1 MSTQSMAPLAG
12 QATLIGSWHA
22 LAQISAGAKLAHTK
36 VAVAAVFPSWA
47 PLNNAILLDQTDPR
61 ASVGQVAE
69 LYTRAG
75 VESWALWLPSPATSL
90 DEPSHLDELDGMKLE
105 SATLVMRLP
114 LPQLPQALREHD
126 GVVRTSVAAAA
137 RASDEPVPA
146 DDLDEPDPSCRIDGW
161 VMVDG
166 SSAVAGAWS
175 YLHGTDC
182 GIYAVGTVPEWRR
195 RGLARALMLHV
206 LSDAYRRGAR
216 TATLQST
223 AMGQSLYTSLG
234 FSVVGRYE
242 EWVPA

>member
-1 MSTQSMAPLAG
+1 MAPLAG

-166 SSAVAGAWS
+166 SSGS
-175 YLHGTDC
+175 PG
-182 GIYAVGTVPEWRR
+182 
-195 RGLARALMLHV
+195 
-206 LSDAYRRGAR
+206 RGATC
-216 TATLQST
+216 TAPTVASTQS
-223 AMGQSLYTSLG
+223 ARCPGGADAASP
-234 FSVVGRYE
+234 E
-242 EWVPA
+242 P